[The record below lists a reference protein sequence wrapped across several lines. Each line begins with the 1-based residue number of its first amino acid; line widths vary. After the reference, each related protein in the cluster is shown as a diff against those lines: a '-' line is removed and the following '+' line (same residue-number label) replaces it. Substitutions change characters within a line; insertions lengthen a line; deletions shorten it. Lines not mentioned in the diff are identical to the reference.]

1 MSELFASFEKKM
13 NLRSYKSDGN
23 LFLLL
28 KLKLKWTVHFDND
41 FWFARVYWIQAL
53 LALCTILEAVN
64 ESAKLRIRRKNNFL
78 MRVLLSLSQ
87 MDFDDCSTI
96 TALGNRMVWILRLTI
111 KMTMKIKNRKE
122 YKIALSFVTGV
133 GMRLECFKMYL
144 KRTQGKDPLLK

>member
-1 MSELFASFEKKM
+1 
-13 NLRSYKSDGN
+13 
-23 LFLLL
+23 
-28 KLKLKWTVHFDND
+28 
-41 FWFARVYWIQAL
+41 
-53 LALCTILEAVN
+53 
-64 ESAKLRIRRKNNFL
+64 
-78 MRVLLSLSQ
+78 

-144 KRTQGKDPLLK
+144 KRTQGKDPLFKIRVGEISLLILIINIIYTHTRK